1 MLIWMGHADTNVK
14 RFYITCISVDL
25 WQMYIIFINICPPI
39 AHPTGRPDH
48 IILNTHHIFYADNKC
63 SKYIFVYKGLL
74 AVQSLD
80 ISIFHGDEKN
90 RGITFLPYA
99 KLTN

>member
-1 MLIWMGHADTNVK
+1 MYCN
-14 RFYITCISVDL
+14 SVDL

-39 AHPTGRPDH
+39 AHPTGHPDH
-48 IILNTHHIFYADNKC
+48 IILNTHHTFYADNKC